1 MNRIKS
7 PISNII
13 NSKVFMFVNMVLFLL
28 FLGVIIM
35 FGKTMEG
42 FIGLISV
49 FMLVIT
55 LVFIVDSFISR
66 L

>member
-13 NSKVFMFVNMVLFLL
+13 NSKVFMFVNIVLFLL
-28 FLGVIIM
+28 FLSVIVM
-35 FGKTMEG
+35 FGKAMEG
-42 FIGLISV
+42 LIGLISV

>member
-1 MNRIKS
+1 
-7 PISNII
+7 
-13 NSKVFMFVNMVLFLL
+13 MFVNIVLFLL
-28 FLGVIIM
+28 FLSVIVM
-35 FGKTMEG
+35 FGKAMEG
-42 FIGLISV
+42 LIGLISV